1 MPKGRSRKKKGGS
14 TVQVKARDVQAACE
28 AVNRSD
34 MKALRKLARRH
45 GGSVFGV
52 LQPGS
57 FAAIHDAA
65 GLGFVDALRV
75 MVDSGADV
83 NVKDE
88 LGMTALMKA
97 SVKGHVGVVE
107 QLLAHNAGV
116 DLLDKRGLT
125 ALWIAEKKGH
135 AAIAALLRE
144 HGATR

>member
-1 MPKGRSRKKKGGS
+1 M
-14 TVQVKARDVQAACE
+14 AA
-28 AVNRSD
+28 
-34 MKALRKLARRH
+34 LLA
-45 GGSVFGV
+45 G
-52 LQPGS
+52 
-57 FAAIHDAA
+57 
-65 GLGFVDALRV
+65 
-75 MVDSGADV
+75 GADV

-107 QLLAHNAGV
+107 QLLLHHAGV

-135 AAIAALLRE
+135 TAIAALLRE